1 MEDITKY
8 SEFEDEEILEIPR
21 SIFEKW
27 LASIKSQ
34 ELTMNQSIFVI
45 DEIQDFLNNYYD
57 NQMELSDPEEV
68 AKNKMENEIDELS
81 SDDKNPTFIK
91 KFEEI

>member
-27 LASIKSQ
+27 LASIKAQ
-34 ELTMNQSIFVI
+34 ELTMNQAIFVK
-45 DEIQDFLNNYYD
+45 DEMQDFLNNYYD
-57 NQMELSDPEEV
+57 NQIEPSDPKEV
-68 AKNKMENEIDELS
+68 AKNKMENEVDELS
-81 SDDKNPTFIK
+81 SDDENPTFIK